1 MGVDPISI
9 LNLSKLECISSEER
23 VEETAKHTSVG
34 PALPADETKKDT
46 KMRFGS
52 YADAVKLGKD

>member
-1 MGVDPISI
+1 MNENANVFIYVTGHG
-9 LNLSKLECISSEER
+9 

-34 PALPADETKKDT
+34 QALPAEETEKDT

-52 YADAVKLGKD
+52 YADAVRFRKD

>member
-1 MGVDPISI
+1 MQASMSRIMVGYLP
-9 LNLSKLECISSEER
+9 

-34 PALPADETKKDT
+34 QALPAEETEKDT

-52 YADAVKLGKD
+52 YADAVRFRKD